1 MKKRLYRCGL
11 IIFLLVFAAG
21 AVCAQAEEPDDSPVT
36 VSEPPAVQSAPEYKN
51 YTTGERWGTWALNY
65 FVFPGLGSFMVMKD
79 TTGGII
85 QMAVGG
91 VGDVLITT
99 YGIILFSAYYDVW
112 KTFDEDFH
120 NNDDDDPAQLNL
132 NPIWDAARKYLG
144 LVIAGAALGTASTVF
159 NIIRSATY
167 DRPQPKVGSLAD
179 INAWSLAVLPGE
191 NGVEQVQLAYTLR
204 F

>member
-1 MKKRLYRCGL
+1 MKRRALGIMICLL
-11 IIFLLVFAAG
+11 ILAAG
-21 AVCAQAEEPDDSPVT
+21 IVCAQTEESDELPEAVP
-36 VSEPPAVQSAPEYKN
+36 EPPAAEPVPDYQNFS
-51 YTTGERWGTWALNY
+51 TGQRWGTFALNY
-65 FVFPGLGSFMVMKD
+65 FVFPGLGSFMIMKD
-79 TTGGII
+79 TTGGTI

-91 VGDVLITT
+91 VGGVLITT
-99 YGIILFSAYYDVW
+99 YGIILFSAYFKVI
-112 KTFDEDFH
+112 KNFDDDFH
-120 NNDDDDPAQLNL
+120 NNDDDERASLSFD
-132 NPIWDAARKYLG
+132 PIWDAARKYLG
-144 LVIAGAALGTASTVF
+144 LVIAGAALGTASTVI